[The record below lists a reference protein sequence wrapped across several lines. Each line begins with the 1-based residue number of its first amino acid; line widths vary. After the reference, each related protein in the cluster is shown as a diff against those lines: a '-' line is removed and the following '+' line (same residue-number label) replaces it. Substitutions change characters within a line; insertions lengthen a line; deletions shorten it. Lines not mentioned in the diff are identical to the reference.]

1 MSYSPWGRKELGM
14 TEVLILLLFAFKEI
28 QVPSVD
34 IVCTAS
40 PPGDC
45 NVVSQIPLTNYLALM
60 SAYNLFY
67 QLTVT
72 LYLPD

>member
-1 MSYSPWGRKELGM
+1 MSYSPWGM

-34 IVCTAS
+34 IVCTKS
-40 PPGDC
+40 PPGDS
-45 NVVSQIPLTNYLALM
+45 NVVSQILLTNYLALM

-72 LYLPD
+72 HYLPD